1 MLKKPSLNIPVT
13 LLQQIKLNKLIEQ
26 NKSLNLPFYGSAM
39 AGLLASVL
47 LTSCASLPVGQTPA
61 TTQSNQPSYPTNY
74 GVPVTE
80 RTISQRLLDRSIEH
94 TASVN
99 IKALDPNL
107 SETSR
112 LSVDSFYSDVL
123 LTGEVPTEALKSQV
137 AAIVSSMPDV
147 RQVYDELK
155 VAPNRGYSSTLQ
167 DGYITSKFMAKV
179 LASNGVKSS
188 QVKAVTDNGVLYI
201 MGRMTPTQQSHL
213 IDIANQTVGI
223 TELVLLTTLLN
234 DNGQVLTDQD
244 VMHESNLEAPTIDTP
259 NTDAGNQAQHSQVLN
274 HGGTPSEQPA
284 AVNYSS
290 APINPVPVNPVP
302 VNSGVRN
309 SSSSSAVD
317 VPPGTSPYIDL
328 YRDQVIN

>member
-1 MLKKPSLNIPVT
+1 
-13 LLQQIKLNKLIEQ
+13 
-26 NKSLNLPFYGSAM
+26 M
-39 AGLLASVL
+39 AGMLASVL

-99 IKALDPNL
+99 IKALDPSL
-107 SETSR
+107 PETSR
-112 LSVDSFYSDVL
+112 FSVDSFYSDVL
-123 LTGEVPTEALKSQV
+123 LTGEVPSEALKSQI
-137 AAIVSSMPDV
+137 AAIVTSMPDV

-155 VAPNRGYSSTLQ
+155 VGPNRGYSSTLQ

-179 LASNGVKSS
+179 LASDGVKSS

-234 DNGQVLTDQD
+234 DNGQVLTNQD
-244 VMHESNLEAPTIDTP
+244 VMHESNLEAPTTDTLNDTL
-259 NTDAGNQAQHSQVLN
+259 NTDGTNQLQNSQVPN
-274 HGGTPSEQPA
+274 NSGAPIEQPA
-284 AVNYSS
+284 PVTYSS
-290 APINPVPVNPVP
+290 APVNPVPASPVP
-302 VNSGVRN
+302 VNSGVRQSN
-309 SSSSSAVD
+309 SSNSVD